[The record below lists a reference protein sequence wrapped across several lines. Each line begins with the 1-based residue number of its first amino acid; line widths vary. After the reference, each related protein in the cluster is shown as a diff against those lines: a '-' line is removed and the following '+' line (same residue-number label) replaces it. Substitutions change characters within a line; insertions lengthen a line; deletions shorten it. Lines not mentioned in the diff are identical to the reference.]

1 MIEQNIDKRPWR
13 QFTVSFIMV
22 LALGACELG
31 KDFKDLATGL
41 RKQDNPVNQDIIKGG
56 IAADEPRAVRVGRD
70 ILNSGGSA
78 VDAATAMYLAMA
90 VAIPSSAGLGGGGV
104 CVVHD
109 GWTGNTEAVD
119 FLARPPKSVPATAT
133 RPSAVPGN
141 IRGFFAMHA
150 KYGRLRW
157 PQIVA
162 PAESMARFG
171 INISRAF
178 ANDLGQTEEALM
190 AEPSIREIFAR
201 ADGAGLVKE
210 GDPLKQLELAAV
222 LSRLRSLGPTDF
234 YSGETARKL
243 VEAVNSAGGSLTFD
257 DLNNYHPVWS
267 PAILVPFKGLT
278 AHFAPPP
285 AAAGAV
291 AAEMWSMLVNDD
303 RYEDTKPEARSHL
316 LAEAASRAFAGRGQW
331 LREDGTTSVDVSFLA
346 APERAGKLMAG
357 YREDQHVPITP
368 APAQRQENPSASSF
382 AVIDQDGY
390 GVACAMTMNN
400 LFGTGRIASGT
411 GILIAAM
418 PGKGGRGPTSLGPVL
433 ITDESQRLIYFA
445 GAAAGGVA
453 APTALVSIL
462 AGTQIDEAPLEDVM
476 NAKRIHHSGAPDM
489 VYYEQGLSNSELK
502 NLAQR
507 GHTVA
512 ATKNLARVN
521 AVSCFEGLPGTPEQ
535 CSARTDPRGFGDQ
548 MNVGF

>member
-1 MIEQNIDKRPWR
+1 MA
-13 QFTVSFIMV
+13 

-31 KDFKDLATGL
+31 KDFKELAEGL
-41 RKQDNPVNQDIIKGG
+41 RKQDNVSTKDIIKGG

-70 ILNSGGSA
+70 ILDGGGSA
-78 VDAATAMYLAMA
+78 VDAAAAMYLTMA
-90 VAIPSSAGLGGGGV
+90 VTLPSSAGLGGGGV

-109 GWTGNTEAVD
+109 GWTGNTEAID
-119 FLARPPKSVPATAT
+119 FLARPPKSVPAAAT

-141 IRGFFAMHA
+141 VGGFFAMHA

-162 PAESMARFG
+162 PAENLARFG
-171 INISRAF
+171 INVSRAF
-178 ANDLGQTEEALM
+178 ATDLGQAEEALM

-201 ADGAGLVKE
+201 ADGSGLVKE
-210 GDPLKQLELAAV
+210 GDPLKQVELAAV
-222 LSRLRSLGPTDF
+222 LSRLRSLGPADF

-257 DLNNYHPVWS
+257 DLNSYHPIWS
-267 PAILVPFKGLT
+267 PAIVVPFKGLLT
-278 AHFAPPP
+278 HFAPPP

-303 RYEDTKPEARSHL
+303 RYEDTAPEARNHL
-316 LAEAASRAFAGRGQW
+316 LVETASRAFADRGQW
-331 LREDGTTSVDVSFLA
+331 LREDGTGSVDVFALA
-346 APERAGKLMAG
+346 APERTGKLMAG
-357 YREDQHVPITP
+357 YREDRHVPVTP
-368 APAQRQENPSASSF
+368 APAQRQENPSASGF

-390 GVACAMTMNN
+390 GVACVMTMNN
-400 LFGTGRIASGT
+400 LFGIGRVASGA
-411 GILIAAM
+411 GVMIAAL

-433 ITDESQRLIYFA
+433 ITDESQRLIFFA
-445 GAAAGGVA
+445 GAATGGVA
-453 APTALVSIL
+453 APTALVSII
-462 AGTQIDEAPLEDVM
+462 AGTQIDETPLEDVM
-476 NAKRIHHSGAPDM
+476 NAKRVHHSGAPDM
-489 VYYEQGLSNSELK
+489 VYYEQGLSDAELK
-502 NLAQR
+502 NLAKR

-512 ATKNLARVN
+512 ATKTLARVN
-521 AVSCFEGLPGTPEQ
+521 AVSCFDGLPGKPEQ